1 MINQE
6 LTKEKQKLIAEICE
20 DISSLA
26 FFKAQD
32 EVPIVV
38 LSLCKTLAAVIS
50 TSAEFS
56 NGKMSIEDIVNETTE
71 IIKCLAKELSKVK

>member
-38 LSLCKTLAAVIS
+38 LSLCRTLAAVIA
-50 TSAEFS
+50 TSADFS
-56 NGKMSIEDIVNETTE
+56 NGKMNVEDLANDSTE
-71 IIKCLAKELSKVK
+71 MIKCLAKELFEVK